1 MGEAEKAKLLEEIN
15 KEEMSIFC
23 PSETLEE
30 EVCYEEEVECPE
42 DE

>member
-30 EVCYEEEVECPE
+30 EVCSEEEVECPE